1 MHPSCEAFVAYQVA
15 RLGPFRRV
23 LEIGSRDINGTIRP
37 LFEESEEYVGIDV
50 LEGPGVDRIIHAA
63 DLGGEARYDCV
74 VSTNA
79 AEHDDRFPDTLAAAY
94 RLLRTGGVL
103 ILSAA
108 GPWFGPHSGLD
119 ELPIRPWEHYEH
131 ITEDRM
137 REWVEVLPWAS
148 SVVADNGMDITVVAV
163 K

>member
-74 VSTNA
+74 VSVNA
-79 AEHDDRFPDTLAAAY
+79 LEHDPRCGETIAACH

-108 GPWFGPHSGLD
+108 GPGWPVHSGLVESD
-119 ELPIRPWEHYEH
+119 HLQPGEHYGAVTTSMLEG
-131 ITEDRM
+131 
-137 REWVEVLPWAS
+137 WLVGWS
-148 SVVADNGMDITVVAV
+148 SVVVGVNGNDSTVVAR